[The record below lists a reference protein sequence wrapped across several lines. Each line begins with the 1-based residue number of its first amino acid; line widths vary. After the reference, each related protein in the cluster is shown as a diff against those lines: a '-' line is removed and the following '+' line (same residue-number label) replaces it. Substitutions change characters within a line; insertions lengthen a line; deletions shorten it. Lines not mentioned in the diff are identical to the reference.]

1 MGWKI
6 TLGCAIFALGFDLF
20 LEPNSLNVGGMSGL
34 AMILRELLGFGSI
47 GVLTMLLNVPLFVL
61 GARKLG
67 KKFLFGSLAG
77 MLLSSAFIDLF
88 AVIPAPKTEILLDSL
103 YGGLLV
109 GLGLGLVFL
118 SGATTGGSDI
128 AAKLLRRRFRSASL
142 GKVLLAIDLFI
153 IFLTG
158 VVFRDI
164 SRTLYSAL
172 PLAVSSVVMDQLL
185 YGLDHST
192 VALIISEHYQQVS
205 KQIETRLDRGATVLD
220 GSGSYTVVVYEQ
232 VEGNSYAQVLSK
244 SIQANMSDEY
254 APFLSPNRYSWYTQD
269 SQVVALAQ
277 ELCAGLSTDREKA
290 QTVYDYVVST
300 MTYDYMEAVLAVAG
314 QMHMHVDE
322 SGQQIAPAQVDACVP
337 RRGSAG
343 RHDIR
348 DRLAVREH
356 AQSGLYAHI
365 LRAVEKVCVVKCVF
379 HAAPLFP
386 RPGHTG
392 QNE

>member
-109 GLGLGLVFL
+109 GLGLG
-118 SGATTGGSDI
+118 
-128 AAKLLRRRFRSASL
+128 
-142 GKVLLAIDLFI
+142 KVLLAIDLFI

-192 VALIISEHYQQVS
+192 VALIISENYQQVS

-220 GSGSYTVVVYEQ
+220 GSGSYTGQPRPVLMSAVRQRELPELKTIVREIDPDAF
-232 VEGNSYAQVLSK
+232 VILLPAHQVLGEGFRR
-244 SIQANMSDEY
+244 AGDE
-254 APFLSPNRYSWYTQD
+254 L
-269 SQVVALAQ
+269 
-277 ELCAGLSTDREKA
+277 
-290 QTVYDYVVST
+290 
-300 MTYDYMEAVLAVAG
+300 
-314 QMHMHVDE
+314 
-322 SGQQIAPAQVDACVP
+322 
-337 RRGSAG
+337 
-343 RHDIR
+343 
-348 DRLAVREH
+348 
-356 AQSGLYAHI
+356 
-365 LRAVEKVCVVKCVF
+365 
-379 HAAPLFP
+379 
-386 RPGHTG
+386 
-392 QNE
+392 

>member
-220 GSGSYTVVVYEQ
+220 GSGSYTASRGRSSCRPCVSASCPSSRPSSARSTPTRSSSSCRPIRCWARASAARATSCK
-232 VEGNSYAQVLSK
+232 EG
-244 SIQANMSDEY
+244 
-254 APFLSPNRYSWYTQD
+254 
-269 SQVVALAQ
+269 
-277 ELCAGLSTDREKA
+277 
-290 QTVYDYVVST
+290 
-300 MTYDYMEAVLAVAG
+300 
-314 QMHMHVDE
+314 
-322 SGQQIAPAQVDACVP
+322 PA
-337 RRGSAG
+337 
-343 RHDIR
+343 
-348 DRLAVREH
+348 
-356 AQSGLYAHI
+356 
-365 LRAVEKVCVVKCVF
+365 
-379 HAAPLFP
+379 
-386 RPGHTG
+386 
-392 QNE
+392 

>member
-77 MLLSSAFIDLF
+77 MLLSSAFI
-88 AVIPAPKTEILLDSL
+88 

-220 GSGSYTVVVYEQ
+220 GSGSYTGQPRPVLMSAVRQRELPELKTIVREIDPDAF
-232 VEGNSYAQVLSK
+232 VILLPAHQVLGEGFRR
-244 SIQANMSDEY
+244 AGDE
-254 APFLSPNRYSWYTQD
+254 L
-269 SQVVALAQ
+269 
-277 ELCAGLSTDREKA
+277 
-290 QTVYDYVVST
+290 
-300 MTYDYMEAVLAVAG
+300 
-314 QMHMHVDE
+314 
-322 SGQQIAPAQVDACVP
+322 
-337 RRGSAG
+337 
-343 RHDIR
+343 
-348 DRLAVREH
+348 
-356 AQSGLYAHI
+356 
-365 LRAVEKVCVVKCVF
+365 
-379 HAAPLFP
+379 
-386 RPGHTG
+386 
-392 QNE
+392 

>member
-61 GARKLG
+61 GARELG

-172 PLAVSSVVMDQLL
+172 PLAV
-185 YGLDHST
+185 
-192 VALIISEHYQQVS
+192 IISKHYQQVS

-220 GSGSYTVVVYEQ
+220 GSGSYTGQPRPVLMSAVRQRELPELKTIVREIDPDAF
-232 VEGNSYAQVLSK
+232 VILLPAHQVLGEGFRR
-244 SIQANMSDEY
+244 AGDE
-254 APFLSPNRYSWYTQD
+254 L
-269 SQVVALAQ
+269 
-277 ELCAGLSTDREKA
+277 
-290 QTVYDYVVST
+290 
-300 MTYDYMEAVLAVAG
+300 
-314 QMHMHVDE
+314 
-322 SGQQIAPAQVDACVP
+322 
-337 RRGSAG
+337 
-343 RHDIR
+343 
-348 DRLAVREH
+348 
-356 AQSGLYAHI
+356 
-365 LRAVEKVCVVKCVF
+365 
-379 HAAPLFP
+379 
-386 RPGHTG
+386 
-392 QNE
+392 

>member
-172 PLAVSSVVMDQLL
+172 PLAVSSAVMDQLL

-192 VALIISEHYQQVS
+192 VALIISDQFSAIIQA
-205 KQIETRLDRGATVLD
+205 IEEKLDRYGHHP
-220 GSGSYTVVVYEQ
+220 SGIGICRGLHNFADIQ
-232 VEGNSYAQVLSK
+232 WHLHGNQPLLTLALG
-244 SIQANMSDEY
+244 
-254 APFLSPNRYSWYTQD
+254 PNRSDQ
-269 SQVVALAQ
+269 AQ
-277 ELCAGLSTDREKA
+277 QYEVNNHKR
-290 QTVYDYVVST
+290 
-300 MTYDYMEAVLAVAG
+300 
-314 QMHMHVDE
+314 
-322 SGQQIAPAQVDACVP
+322 
-337 RRGSAG
+337 
-343 RHDIR
+343 
-348 DRLAVREH
+348 
-356 AQSGLYAHI
+356 
-365 LRAVEKVCVVKCVF
+365 
-379 HAAPLFP
+379 
-386 RPGHTG
+386 
-392 QNE
+392 

>member
-88 AVIPAPKTEILLDSL
+88 AVIPAPKTEILL
-103 YGGLLV
+103 

-192 VALIISEHYQQVS
+192 VALIISKHYQQVS

-220 GSGSYTVVVYEQ
+220 GSGSYTGQPRPVLMSAVRQRELPELKTIVREIDPDAF
-232 VEGNSYAQVLSK
+232 VILLPAHQVLGEGFRR
-244 SIQANMSDEY
+244 AGDE
-254 APFLSPNRYSWYTQD
+254 L
-269 SQVVALAQ
+269 
-277 ELCAGLSTDREKA
+277 
-290 QTVYDYVVST
+290 
-300 MTYDYMEAVLAVAG
+300 
-314 QMHMHVDE
+314 
-322 SGQQIAPAQVDACVP
+322 
-337 RRGSAG
+337 
-343 RHDIR
+343 
-348 DRLAVREH
+348 
-356 AQSGLYAHI
+356 
-365 LRAVEKVCVVKCVF
+365 
-379 HAAPLFP
+379 
-386 RPGHTG
+386 
-392 QNE
+392 